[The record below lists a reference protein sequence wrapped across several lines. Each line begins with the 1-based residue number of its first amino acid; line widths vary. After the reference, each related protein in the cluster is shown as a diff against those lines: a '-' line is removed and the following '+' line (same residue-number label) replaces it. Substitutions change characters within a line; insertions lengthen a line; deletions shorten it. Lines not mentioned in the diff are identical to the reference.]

1 MEEARELEV
10 AAIQKLLNHI
20 NSHQKIR
27 PFLREYPFKND
38 RVEISISFTDE
49 NNQRYTDGR
58 ITRVSQVK
66 NNLFYFTAEEYI
78 DKGYQITHPRTNEVY
93 TVPDREAT
101 KLIDY
106 YDEPYEEALKKVKSL
121 LKN

>member
-1 MEEARELEV
+1 LEEARELEV

-66 NNLFYFTAEEYI
+66 NNLFYFTAKEYI
-78 DKGYQITHPRTNEVY
+78 AKGYQITDPDTNEVY
-93 TVPDREAT
+93 LDFSPSIRMFQQTFKPFLS
-101 KLIDY
+101 KH
-106 YDEPYEEALKKVKSL
+106 
-121 LKN
+121 